1 MIRSTQNIPKCIDA
15 ADVSRE
21 VEEGEI
27 VEDNKIARTPN
38 QNIIHGRNHNPKGPQ
53 PRYFNF
59 NTNRRKNQRI
69 RARARA
75 RARAAA
81 TNLNLNVST
90 QNI

>member
-1 MIRSTQNIPKCIDA
+1 MIQSTQNIPECIDVT
-15 ADVSRE
+15 DVSRE

-27 VEDNKIARTPN
+27 VEKEIARTPN
-38 QNIIHGRNHNPKGPQ
+38 QNIIHGRNHNPKGTQ